1 MEFKFNI
8 ENNLKNISNQGVA
21 FLSGEDRD
29 KYNYEELQ
37 NIYYLLDKIGDL
49 SAKVKKY
56 KFI

>member
-8 ENNLKNISNQGVA
+8 ENTLKNISNQGVA

-49 SAKVKKY
+49 SAKVIKY

>member
-8 ENNLKNISNQGVA
+8 ENTLKNISNQGVA

>member
-8 ENNLKNISNQGVA
+8 ENTLKNISNQGVA

-49 SAKVKKY
+49 SAKVIKH